1 MLRHRDVPGLELVGG
16 YWWHPQ
22 TRQPLGHFWAEFT
35 QDGVLFEAGDQR
47 FYDTASWQANTYA
60 IKAKP
65 YTRHT
70 PAQLVEVLG
79 AATWEEA
86 TSKQRAGLRRML
98 ISGLMPHATE
108 YARSLGYQ
116 VRCDLCRLMPMPP
129 EEERVAG
136 RLYCRCL
143 VSARVQSAIK
153 AQLRALERLERE
165 QGTG

>member
-22 TRQPLGHFWAEFT
+22 TQQPLGHFWAEFT

-70 PAQLVEVLG
+70 PAQLVEVLR
-79 AATWEEA
+79 AASWEEA
-86 TSKQRAGLRRML
+86 TPAQRARLRRRL
-98 ISGLMPHATE
+98 VSALVPRAAE
-108 YARSLGYQ
+108 YARSIGQRL
-116 VRCDLCRLMPMPP
+116 RCDLCGRVPP
-129 EEERVAG
+129 
-136 RLYCRCL
+136 CRCPQ
-143 VSARVQSAIK
+143 AWRVEHAIQ